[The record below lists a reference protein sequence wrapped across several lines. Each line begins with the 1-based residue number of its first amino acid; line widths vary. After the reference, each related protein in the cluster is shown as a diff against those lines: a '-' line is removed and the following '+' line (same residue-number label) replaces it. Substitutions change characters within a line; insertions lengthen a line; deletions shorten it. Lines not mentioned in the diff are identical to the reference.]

1 MILYKLYTCIY
12 YFIHH
17 HMVAKK
23 NKQNAHKT
31 LYNGKAPVHISELV
45 NTVADTVSGS
55 PLYPT
60 T

>member
-1 MILYKLYTCIY
+1 
-12 YFIHH
+12 
-17 HMVAKK
+17 MVAKK